1 MSEIFE
7 GRHYNYATLRVE
19 INGLTKQKTFVK

>member
-19 INGLTKQKTFVK
+19 INSLTKQKTFVK